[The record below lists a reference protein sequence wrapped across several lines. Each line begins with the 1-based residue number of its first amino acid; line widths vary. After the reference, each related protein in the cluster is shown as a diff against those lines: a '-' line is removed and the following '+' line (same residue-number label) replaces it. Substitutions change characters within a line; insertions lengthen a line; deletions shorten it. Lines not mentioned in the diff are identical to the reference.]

1 MKRAAV
7 GSVLH
12 SDGIFEMFQKEC
24 AKPHSIEYKE
34 WNTIHD

>member
-12 SDGIFEMFQKEC
+12 ADGMFQILTKEC

-34 WNTIHD
+34 